1 MRLFLKAGI
10 IIISILS
17 LAGGVGRAEI
27 ASMNVIPSVNEI
39 VLSENETKSGIYT
52 VQNSS
57 EMDMRVTIVSSYWY
71 LSEENK
77 DIPLSSWLTISPT
90 EFDLPAGENR
100 DIPYE
105 VTAPK
110 GALGELVA
118 KLSFCP
124 KPIEGEVAVNVV
136 FSVSLYLKIRG
147 TGKPRH
153 ELDDFK
159 IWKHKDKEAMG
170 IEAVLKNKGNIHLR
184 PRTTVYVQDFLG
196 EALKRVPLK
205 YGVPVYPDRTQNYRG
220 NIFNFSLK
228 PGLYRAVVETRYTDT
243 TGIFTKRIYFFV
255 GKGGR
260 VWFTSFRR
268 PKR

>member
-10 IIISILS
+10 IIIAILS
-17 LAGGVGRAEI
+17 LAVGVGRAEI
-27 ASMNVIPSVNEI
+27 TSINVIPTVNEI
-39 VLSENETKSGIYT
+39 ILSENETRSGIYT
-52 VQNSS
+52 IQNSS
-57 EMDMRVTIVSSYWY
+57 EVDMRVTIVTSYWY

-77 DIPLSSWLTISPT
+77 DISLSSWLTISPT
-90 EFDLPAGENR
+90 EFDLPAGENK

-105 VTAPK
+105 VIAPE
-110 GALGELVA
+110 GAKGELVA
-118 KLSFCP
+118 KLAFCP
-124 KPIEGEVAVNVV
+124 KPIVGEQAVNVV

-147 TGKPRH
+147 TDKPQH

-159 IWKHKDKEAMG
+159 IWKHKEKEAIG
-170 IEAVLKNKGNIHLR
+170 IEAVLKNTGNIHLR

-205 YGVPVYPDRTQNYRG
+205 YGVPVYPNKRQNYRG
-220 NIFNFSLK
+220 DIFNFSLK
-228 PGLYRAVVETRYTDT
+228 PGLYRAIVETKYMDT
-243 TGIFTKRIYFFV
+243 TGIFKKRIYFFV

-268 PKR
+268 PKG